1 MTTTPGELPTD
12 LETCHQLIR
21 ELLESLSRQSHLN
34 EKLQHQLEQLLRRIY
49 GRKSE
54 KLDPNQLLLFAREIL
69 EATGVD
75 PAAALPAADAQPVES
90 DGQPDSTKKNGHG
103 RKPLPKGLERKRKVH
118 DVPPEQLP
126 CPDCG
131 AVRTSIGE
139 EIREQLEFKPAS
151 LIVIEHVR
159 PKYACKSCQANVVI
173 AERLPEPIEK
183 GLPGPG
189 LLAQVI
195 VSNTPTTCRCIG
207 RKESSAV
214 TAWSCRVRRCAT
226 GWQFL
231 PNCWNRSSRR
241 CTARSSSRA

>member
-103 RKPLPKGLERKRKVH
+103 RKPLPKGLERAARSTTSPLNNSR
-118 DVPPEQLP
+118 VPT
-126 CPDCG
+126 
-131 AVRTSIGE
+131 AVPSV
-139 EIREQLEFKPAS
+139 PAS
-151 LIVIEHVR
+151 ARRSASNSNSNR
-159 PKYACKSCQANVVI
+159 PA
-173 AERLPEPIEK
+173 
-183 GLPGPG
+183 
-189 LLAQVI
+189 
-195 VSNTPTTCRCIG
+195 
-207 RKESSAV
+207 
-214 TAWSCRVRRCAT
+214 
-226 GWQFL
+226 
-231 PNCWNRSSRR
+231 
-241 CTARSSSRA
+241 